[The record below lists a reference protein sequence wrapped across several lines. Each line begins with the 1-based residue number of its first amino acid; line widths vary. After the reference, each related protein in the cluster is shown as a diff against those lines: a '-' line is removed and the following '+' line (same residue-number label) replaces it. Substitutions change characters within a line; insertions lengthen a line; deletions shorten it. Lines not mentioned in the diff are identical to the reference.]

1 MKKVALIL
9 FSFVFLFGTLLVGC
23 GDQEADL
30 EADLEADYEEDS
42 EPGAIETFTK
52 ETADEITTS
61 IKKPL
66 NKARTVKKTGQDR
79 MKNVDGMVN
88 ED

>member
-1 MKKVALIL
+1 MKKSVLVL
-9 FSFVFLFGTLLVGC
+9 LSYVFLFGTLLVGC
-23 GDQEADL
+23 AEH
-30 EADLEADYEEDS
+30 EADYVEDS

-66 NKARTVKKTGQDR
+66 NKARTVQKTGQNR
-79 MKNVDGMVN
+79 MKNMDGMVK
-88 ED
+88 E

>member
-1 MKKVALIL
+1 MKKTALIL
-9 FSFVFLFGTLLVGC
+9 LSFVFLFGTLLAGC
-23 GDQEADL
+23 SEH
-30 EADLEADYEEDS
+30 EADYEENS

-66 NKARTVKKTGQDR
+66 NKARAAKNTGQDR
-79 MKNVDGMVN
+79 MKGMDGIVK
-88 ED
+88 E

>member
-1 MKKVALIL
+1 MKKTAIIL
-9 FSFVFLFGTLLVGC
+9 LSFVFLFGTLLVGC
-23 GDQEADL
+23 AEN
-30 EADLEADYEEDS
+30 EADYEEDS

-66 NKARTVKKTGQDR
+66 NKARTVKKTGQNR
-79 MKNVDGMVN
+79 MKNMDGMVKK
-88 ED
+88 

>member
-1 MKKVALIL
+1 MKKTALIL
-9 FSFVFLFGTLLVGC
+9 LSLVFLFGILLVGC
-23 GDQEADL
+23 SDH
-30 EADLEADYEEDS
+30 EADYEEDS

-66 NKARTVKKTGQDR
+66 NKARVVKKSGQDR
-79 MKNVDGMVN
+79 MKNMDGMVKK
-88 ED
+88 

>member
-1 MKKVALIL
+1 MKTAAFIL
-9 FSFVFLFGTLLVGC
+9 LSFVFLFGTLLVGC
-23 GDQEADL
+23 GDR
-30 EADLEADYEEDS
+30 EADYEEDS

-66 NKARTVKKTGQDR
+66 NKARAVKKTGQDR
-79 MKNVDGMVN
+79 MKNMDGMVN

>member
-1 MKKVALIL
+1 MKKTALIL
-9 FSFVFLFGTLLVGC
+9 LSFVFLFGTLLVGC
-23 GDQEADL
+23 ADQEVDQETDY
-30 EADLEADYEEDS
+30 EAEYEEDS

-79 MKNVDGMVN
+79 MKNVDGMVQ
-88 ED
+88 E

>member
-1 MKKVALIL
+1 MKKTALIL
-9 FSFVFLFGTLLVGC
+9 LSLVFLFGTLLVGC
-23 GDQEADL
+23 ADHEADH
-30 EADLEADYEEDS
+30 EADYEEDS

-66 NKARTVKKTGQDR
+66 NKARAVKKTGQDR
-79 MKNVDGMVN
+79 MKNMDGMGK
-88 ED
+88 E

>member
-1 MKKVALIL
+1 MKKTAFIL
-9 FSFVFLFGTLLVGC
+9 LSFVFLFGTLLVGC
-23 GDQEADL
+23 ADQEADL
-30 EADLEADYEEDS
+30 EAEYEEES

-79 MKNVDGMVN
+79 MKNMDGMVN